1 MKLKTKRNKRS
12 KALIVIA
19 IVLIAIALAIGI
31 GLIVYKTVDDVQSKE
46 MSFIDFSVYPTK
58 RSYYVGETFDPSG
71 IQMQAVAKNGSS
83 TYISDPK
90 QLEFSGFDSS
100 EPCEKQWITVT
111 YMGVSAQF
119 DIAIIEPPKPTP
131 TLERIEVYGLQ
142 TEYRLTYWNFYGV
155 DNSGG
160 RIRCIYSD
168 GSIVEDIPLLY
179 EYISKPQ
186 TVDSPGTTY
195 ITVQYSDG
203 VTMVETQ
210 VEITITE

>member
-19 IVLIAIALAIGI
+19 IVLVAIALAVGV
-31 GLIVYKTVDDVQSKE
+31 GLIVYKMVDDELSKE
-46 MSFIDFSVYPTK
+46 IVYIGFSQYPTK
-58 RSYYVGETFDPSG
+58 RNYYVGETFDPSNIE
-71 IQMQAVAKNGSS
+71 IQTMAKNGNG
-83 TYISDPK
+83 TYISNPAE
-90 QLEFSGFDSS
+90 LEFSGFDSS